1 MKKKGDHEI
10 FVVEEAAGLNRE
22 RVITQTDSFSVP
34 SAFDVHR
41 SVLERSSG
49 GKAELVRVRSRERRE
64 RPRENFWI
72 ARLTRAATTRRKSA
86 IHTHRLLYRPLRIA
100 VLWALWLAFLDGG
113 CYAA

>member
-1 MKKKGDHEI
+1 MVTELGTDTGTKVAFSLIRFSGSDSREIRSSLKKKGDHEI
-10 FVVEEAAGLNRE
+10 FVAEEAAGQDRE

-49 GKAELVRVRSRERRE
+49 GKAELVGVRSRERRE

-72 ARLTRAATTRRKSA
+72 ARLTRAA
-86 IHTHRLLYRPLRIA
+86 
-100 VLWALWLAFLDGG
+100 LWIRNKN
-113 CYAA
+113 